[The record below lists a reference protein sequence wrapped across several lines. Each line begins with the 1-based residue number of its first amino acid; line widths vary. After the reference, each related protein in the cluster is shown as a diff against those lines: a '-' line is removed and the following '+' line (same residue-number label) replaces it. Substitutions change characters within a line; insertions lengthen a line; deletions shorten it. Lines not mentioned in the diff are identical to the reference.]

1 MTIITIVRFY
11 IVYFAILE
19 TVTIN
24 TYYQYNN
31 MDTNNSTNSL
41 FDVNHNNA
49 RDKSTVL

>member
-24 TYYQYNN
+24 TCYQYNN

-41 FDVNHNNA
+41 FDVNHNNG